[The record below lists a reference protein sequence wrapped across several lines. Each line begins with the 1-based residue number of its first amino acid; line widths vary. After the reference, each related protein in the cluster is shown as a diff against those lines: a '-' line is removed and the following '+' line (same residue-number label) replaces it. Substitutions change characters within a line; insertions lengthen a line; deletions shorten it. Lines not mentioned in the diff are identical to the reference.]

1 MPSPCVSAQ
10 TVDDISS
17 LKTQDIVVTPFK
29 TEAKKY
35 LPENQKSSKI
45 IRTKLLSKKKN
56 YQGMP
61 TTFSVIKSRTAAE
74 TGKSNNLNITK
85 SISKQKPKDVKKHFD
100 FFYSR
105 TIFRLLVQFY
115 KQEHSKKSQVEK
127 GPSLN
132 LKSK

>member
-10 TVDDISS
+10 TVDDCSS

-29 TEAKKY
+29 TEAKKC
-35 LPENQKSSKI
+35 LPENQKSSKN

-74 TGKSNNLNITK
+74 TGRSNLNITK
-85 SISKQKPKDVKKHFD
+85 TINKQKPKDIKKHFD